1 MVWNEVQKREAI
13 ELHRLE
19 PASIVVTGSQVFDDW
34 FTRQPSTTREEFC
47 VRVGLRP
54 DRPIVLYVC
63 SSLLEGS
70 PPERKFVV
78 EWVKRLRA
86 SGHPTLRD
94 CGILVRPHHE
104 HGEGWRRVSFEEYD
118 NVACWPRAGDLP
130 IDVRSKSDYFDSL
143 YYASATVGLNTSAMI
158 EAAILGDPVFTI
170 LPPEFQ
176 DSQEGTVHFHYLLQ
190 GSDKL
195 LHSTRSFEDHTRDL
209 AATLD
214 GHNPDPERSARFVRA
229 FVRPR
234 GLETPATMVFVEE
247 LEALAARPTP
257 TPLPVPVWTHP
268 IRLILKPFADAAAR
282 RILLMEELSRRRS
295 QERLEEHRRN
305 KLPQLMEYRQKKAE
319 EARRRKEELAG
330 AVSSPED
337 AP

>member
-1 MVWNEVQKREAI
+1 MLSEDSFQYAI
-13 ELHRLE
+13 ENTR
-19 PASIVVTGSQVFDDW
+19 VVRAPEQRIQTFGSTSFRFFLVSELMD
-34 FTRQPSTTREEFC
+34 SVNK
-47 VRVGLRP
+47 VRVRDGQLHAERP
-54 DRPIVLYVC
+54 ALITPEYVREH
-63 SSLLEGS
+63 LLEGFG
-70 PPERKFVV
+70 EK
-78 EWVKRLRA
+78 A
-86 SGHPTLRD
+86 
-94 CGILVRPHHE
+94 HE
-104 HGEGWRRVSFEEYD
+104 FLGW
-118 NVACWPRAGDLP
+118 L
-130 IDVRSKSDYFDSL
+130 
-143 YYASATVGLNTSAMI
+143 
-158 EAAILGDPVFTI
+158 
-170 LPPEFQ
+170 
-176 DSQEGTVHFHYLLQ
+176 
-190 GSDKL
+190 
-195 LHSTRSFEDHTRDL
+195 EDHTRDL

-214 GHNPDPERSARFVRA
+214 GRNPDPERSARFVRA

-319 EARRRKEELAG
+319 EASRRKEELAG

>member
-1 MVWNEVQKREAI
+1 
-13 ELHRLE
+13 
-19 PASIVVTGSQVFDDW
+19 
-34 FTRQPSTTREEFC
+34 
-47 VRVGLRP
+47 
-54 DRPIVLYVC
+54 
-63 SSLLEGS
+63 
-70 PPERKFVV
+70 
-78 EWVKRLRA
+78 
-86 SGHPTLRD
+86 
-94 CGILVRPHHE
+94 VRPHHE

-143 YYASATVGLNTSAMI
+143 YYASAAVGLNTSAMI
-158 EAAILGDPVFTI
+158 EAAILGNPVFTI

-282 RILLMEELSRRRS
+282 RILLLEELSRRRS

-305 KLPQLMEYRQKKAE
+305 KLPQLMEYRRKKAE